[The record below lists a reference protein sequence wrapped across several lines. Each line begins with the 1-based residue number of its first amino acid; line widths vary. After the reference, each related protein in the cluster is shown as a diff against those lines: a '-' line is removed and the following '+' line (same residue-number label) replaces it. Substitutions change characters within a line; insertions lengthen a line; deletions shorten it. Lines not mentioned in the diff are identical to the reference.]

1 MLLKTPLARIT
12 KGSLNCKYKGWEREE
27 GMRPVRGD
35 YDPPLPATPAGT
47 AVLGVQGNSSK
58 PPESEKGNA

>member
-35 YDPPLPATPAGT
+35 YKSPLPATPVGT
-47 AVLGVQGNSSK
+47 AVLGVQGDGSK
-58 PPESEKGNA
+58 SPASEKGNG